1 MLSIKSGRFQ
11 PKIGKFTN
19 MKCKNCEDNNLECS
33 CKKTEA
39 LTSNDLVFAM
49 VAKTPSGEIHQVLI
63 SQEKVKQNLHLII
76 DGDHLQLIE
85 TGISGITIDKNPNP

>member
-1 MLSIKSGRFQ
+1 MI
-11 PKIGKFTN
+11 
-19 MKCKNCEDNNLECS
+19 
-33 CKKTEA
+33 
-39 LTSNDLVFAM
+39 
-49 VAKTPSGEIHQVLI
+49 AKTPSGEIHQVLI